1 MLDDPGGRI
10 LIVEDN
16 AVLLLGLEATLQ
28 EWGYETLAA
37 DSGETALDLAAKEG
51 WRIDM
56 IIADHRLGDGVDWRR
71 DGRDNNMRGCEAIDL
86 IEPLN
91 APF

>member
-1 MLDDPGGRI
+1 MRDVSDPGGSSRFSLSLPLVRGAIPTAAAKPMLDDPGGRI

-37 DSGETALDLAAKEG
+37 
-51 WRIDM
+51 
-56 IIADHRLGDGVDWRR
+56 IAVKPRSISRR
-71 DGRDNNMRGCEAIDL
+71 RRAGAST
-86 IEPLN
+86 
-91 APF
+91 